1 MAYKFIEIL
10 DSLDKLTEQEAIALI
25 GNPREGVVFI
35 QKVVDSFI
43 QEGCMD
49 GAGRN
54 IATTLYGALYVDAL
68 LSTLAFFQE
77 TNGDLQDALKL
88 MRGSTK
94 EMIMFF
100 YALGK
105 VDERARL
112 VRAEVRPMTLKEKI
126 LFLWR
131 GK

>member
-35 QKVVDSFI
+35 QKVFHSFI

-68 LSTLAFFQE
+68 LSTIAFFQE
-77 TNGDLQDALKL
+77 TNGDSQDAIKL
-88 MRGSTK
+88 MRDPKNKRLKSIYYFFSVSLFSFHK
-94 EMIMFF
+94 E
-100 YALGK
+100 
-105 VDERARL
+105 
-112 VRAEVRPMTLKEKI
+112 
-126 LFLWR
+126 
-131 GK
+131 